1 MSPHVKGSNL
11 GKAATLFGRMCRLMV
26 VNPRGLREVSGV
38 ALGLSEY
45 YLDPELDVLPIPA
58 VTMMDLIAD
67 ETQAVNAKVVAFPQ
81 IGFSITL
88 DEAMGLA
95 ILMQKCRARRVFEFG
110 THRGVSTSQ
119 LAANL
124 PADGAV
130 FTLDLPRE
138 DTSTRFEVNDWAEK
152 EVANFPRKGDL
163 IPENLRGK
171 VTFLTQD
178 SALFDPK
185 PYANTM
191 DFIFVDAAHT
201 REYVVNDSE
210 KAWAMLRPG
219 GIVAWHDC
227 RPQSPDVVKF
237 IRACNY
243 NPKRIIGTT
252 LAFAVKP
259 AG

>member
-1 MSPHVKGSNL
+1 
-11 GKAATLFGRMCRLMV
+11 LFGRLCTLTV
-26 VNPRGLREVSGV
+26 ANPRGLREVLGV

-45 YLDPELDVLPIPA
+45 YLDQELDVLPIPS

-67 ETQAVNAKVVAFPQ
+67 ETQAAHATIVAFPQ

-95 ILMQKCRARRVFEFG
+95 ILIQKCRARRVFEFG

-243 NPKRIIGTT
+243 SPKRIIGTT

-259 AG
+259 AS